1 MELVRLYA
9 VRKVSA
15 KIPRKN
21 GINPVKA
28 NFAELFRFSKKM
40 NEKRFLYSGIVI
52 SVYSRYCEISA
63 PQFMMQ

>member
-1 MELVRLYA
+1 MELVRPYA

-15 KIPRKN
+15 NIPRKN

-40 NEKRFLYSGIVI
+40 NEKRF
-52 SVYSRYCEISA
+52 
-63 PQFMMQ
+63 